1 MKIYFGASISLNRDF
16 LPKYQ
21 QIVKTIKQLGH
32 EVLSEYV
39 VDPKLKIGLGL
50 TPEKLFTKE
59 TKTIEKADLMIAEVT
74 VPSWDTAFLME
85 HALKRTKPVLALYYK
100 DNGNHI
106 PMMIAGH
113 PKLYADSY
121 DEDNLTSILRTHL
134 RHFNLMK
141 KNKGKLIVID
151 GINGSGKETQ
161 TKLLLQY
168 LRNQNITANFISF
181 PRYHTSFH
189 GKTVS
194 RFLSGEF
201 GKLNDVNPYLSSLA
215 FALDRL
221 TAKNQIID
229 WLNDGHIVLADRYV
243 TSSLAHQG
251 AKLALKDRQ
260 KFSSWIY
267 EMEYQ
272 QHKMPK
278 ENMVIFLY
286 VPAEI
291 SDKLMQQRNGKHEG
305 KKDIEEGL
313 AYQKKV
319 AKYYLQ
325 LCLKFKH
332 WEIINCVLKNGELKS
347 RETIHQEIINLLK
360 NKKII

>member
-21 QIVKTIKQLGH
+21 QIVKNIKSLGH

-74 VPSWDTAFLME
+74 IPSWGTAFLME
-85 HALKRTKPVLALYYK
+85 HALKHGKPVLGLYYK

-113 PKLYADSY
+113 PELYADSY
-121 DEDNLTSILRTHL
+121 DEDNLTSVLKTHL
-134 RHFNLMK
+134 RHFSLMK

-151 GINGSGKETQ
+151 GANGSGKETQ

-168 LRNQNITANFISF
+168 LKNQNITTNFISF

-251 AKLALKDRQ
+251 VKMPPKDRQ
-260 KFSSWIY
+260 KFISWIY

-278 ENMVIFLY
+278 ENLVVFLY

-291 SDKLMQQRNGKHEG
+291 SDKLISQRSVKNQE

-313 AYQKKV
+313 TYQKKV
-319 AKYYLQ
+319 AKYYLE
-325 LCLKFKH
+325 LCKKYKH
-332 WEIINCVLKNGELKS
+332 WEIINCVDVQGKLKS
-347 RETIHQEIINLLK
+347 KEAIHQEIINLLK